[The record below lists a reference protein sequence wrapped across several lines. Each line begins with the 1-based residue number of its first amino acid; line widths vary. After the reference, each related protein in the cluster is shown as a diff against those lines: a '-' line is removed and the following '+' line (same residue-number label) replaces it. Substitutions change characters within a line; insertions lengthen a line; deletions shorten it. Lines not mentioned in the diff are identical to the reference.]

1 MQEHTATDGLGNVF
15 VVGGTGTTNHSLGMQ
30 PIMTIP
36 PSPTN
41 SPNPT
46 CPHCGYCPYCQR
58 SAGTQSIPQGP
69 VYPGSFPAWPGP
81 YTTWI

>member
-15 VVGGTGTTNHSLGMQ
+15 VVGSTGAGEIGGVPFNHGS
-30 PIMTIP
+30 P
-36 PSPTN
+36 PVS
-41 SPNPT
+41 T
-46 CPHCGYCPYCQR
+46 CPNCGYCPYCHR
-58 SAGTQSIPQGP
+58 SVGTPSIPHGP